1 MPEAVPIQSRFAPD
15 VTCLLRIDI
24 LSPGR
29 SYGPEAAVQRSATL
43 EEACHTAVATEA
55 AMTVLSASVAELA
68 PSDPRHS
75 AAYAALDLLKPRWR
89 EQLAR
94 ACRLTAV
101 EPGGLRVKASLLSSL
116 IERDEQDAVVGG
128 PVVQV
133 AASLADDLLAYEW
146 SVGR

>member
-29 SYGPEAAVQRSATL
+29 SNGPKGVQRSATL

-55 AMTVLSASVAELA
+55 AMTVLSTSVAELA

-94 ACRLTAV
+94 ACRLTAT
-101 EPGGLRVKASLLSSL
+101 EPDGLRVKATLLSSL
-116 IERDEQDAVVGG
+116 VERDETDAVVGG

-146 SVGR
+146 SAGG